1 MMPSGMSAW
10 ALLIEYDGAPFVGW
24 QKQKTGISVQE
35 VLETAAA
42 KLNGGQPVP
51 SVAAGRTDS
60 GVHAE
65 GQVVR
70 LSLPP
75 HYQPNKI
82 RDALNYHMRPH
93 RVVVLSVAPAPE
105 GWSPRFSAIERAYR
119 YRILNRP
126 ARPTLTLDK
135 VWHVH
140 HPLDEAAMQEAGNV
154 LLGMHDFTSFRA
166 TACQAKSPIRTID
179 RLEVS
184 RAGDQIGIIVEAR
197 SFLHHQ
203 VRNIVGTLKLVG
215 EGAWTAGDVAAALEA
230 RRRSAAGPTA
240 PADGLTLTR
249 VTYPAG
255 LAPGFQRGCS
265 G

>member
-1 MMPSGMSAW
+1 MTAW

-24 QKQKTGISVQE
+24 QKQKTGVSVQE

-42 KLNGGQPVP
+42 KLNDGHPVP

-70 LSLPP
+70 LLLPA
-75 HYQPNKI
+75 HYLANKI

-93 RVVVLSVAPAPE
+93 KVVVLSVASAPE

-140 HPLDEAAMQEAGNV
+140 RPLDAAAMQEAGNV
-154 LLGMHDFTSFRA
+154 LLGTHDFTSFRA

-184 RAGDQIGIIVEAR
+184 RADDQIEIIVEAR

-215 EGAWTAGDVAAALEA
+215 ENLWAAEDVASALAA

-249 VTYPAG
+249 VTYHAE
-255 LAPGFQRGCS
+255 LAPVFV
-265 G
+265 

>member
-1 MMPSGMSAW
+1 MTVTW

-24 QKQKTGISVQE
+24 QRQRIGISVQG
-35 VLETAAA
+35 VLEAAAA
-42 KLNGGQPVP
+42 KLNHGEPVAIL
-51 SVAAGRTDS
+51 AAGRTDA

-70 LSLPP
+70 LALPAQ
-75 HYQPNKI
+75 HGAAKI
-82 RDALNYHMRPH
+82 RDALNYHLQPYPAA
-93 RVVVLSVAPAPE
+93 VLSVVPAPD
-105 GWSPRFSAIERAYR
+105 GWNPRFSATERAYR

-126 ARPTLTLDK
+126 ARPALALGR

-140 HPLDEAAMQEAGNV
+140 RPLDAGAMHQAAQI
-154 LLGMHDFTSFRA
+154 LLGQHDFTSFRA

-179 RLEVS
+179 QLSVTKN
-184 RAGDQIGIIVEAR
+184 GDSIEITVQAR

-215 EGAWTAGDVAAALEA
+215 EGAWTQHHVAAALAA

-240 PADGLTLTR
+240 PAAGLTLTR
-249 VTYPAG
+249 VTYADG
-255 LAPGFQRGCS
+255 LGPVFG
-265 G
+265 